1 MQKGKNKDL
10 LKEAIADAKAVR
22 ETALK
27 NAKLA
32 LEEAFTPKLQSML
45 SAKLQKEVEGDD
57 EEIED
62 VDIDVTEEP
71 VDGEEDV
78 DIELDADDEFGDDE
92 EIDEEEV
99 SSEIGTQEFPAEQ
112 PETEDPGEGEL
123 TEDDEELD
131 LDIEDDE
138 TPIEEPAVEPETEDE
153 LDLEAI
159 IRELDDENNELE
171 ADVEFE
177 EEPEVTEEEEPITE
191 PAPEVEDDD
200 DEEIDIS
207 MTELYKALKEIEG
220 EDLSE
225 PYDAPGAPE
234 VEPAAIEE
242 EEETELQAK
251 VDDLEQE
258 KGELEKEL
266 GEAYKVVK
274 FLKSKLNEVNLIN
287 AKLLFTTKLFRAFD
301 LSQPEKIKVVETL
314 DRANNAREAKLV
326 FVTLAES
333 YGKGKAKKVNKPVK
347 KLTENIARASKT
359 QLTTKPKPEILSE
372 SDDMVARFRK
382 LANITK
388 K

>member
-10 LKEAIADAKAVR
+10 LKEAIADAKSVR

-57 EEIED
+57 EDLDD
-62 VDIDVTEEP
+62 VDIDMAEEP
-71 VDGEEDV
+71 VDGEEEV
-78 DIELDADDEFGDDE
+78 DMEFDTDDE
-92 EIDEEEV
+92 EIDEDEV
-99 SSEIGTQEFPAEQ
+99 SSDIGTQEFPTEQ
-112 PETEDPGEGEL
+112 PETEDPGEDEL
-123 TEDDEELD
+123 TEDDDELD

-138 TPIEEPAVEPETEDE
+138 LPIEEPVSPETEEDE

-159 IRELDDENNELE
+159 IRELDDENTELD

-177 EEPEVTEEEEPITE
+177 GDPEVTDEPIAE
-191 PAPEVEDDD
+191 PETVEDDD
-200 DEEIDIS
+200 DEDIDIS

-225 PYDAPGAPE
+225 PYDAEGAPE
-234 VEPAAIEE
+234 VEPVAIEE
-242 EEETELQAK
+242 EEELQTK

-258 KGELEKEL
+258 NGELEQEL

-287 AKLLFTTKLFRAFD
+287 AKLLFTTKLFRSFD
-301 LSQPEKIKVVETL
+301 LSQTEKIKVVETL
-314 DRANNAREAKLV
+314 DRASNAREAKLV

-333 YGKGKAKKVNKPVK
+333 YGKNKTKKVISKPVK
-347 KLTENIARASKT
+347 KLTETIARASKT